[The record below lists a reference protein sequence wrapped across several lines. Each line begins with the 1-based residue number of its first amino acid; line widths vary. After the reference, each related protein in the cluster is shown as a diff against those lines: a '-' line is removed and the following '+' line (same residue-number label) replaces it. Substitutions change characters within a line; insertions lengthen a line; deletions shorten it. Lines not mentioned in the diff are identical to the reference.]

1 MAELNTQTG
10 YFELIQTIEYIP
22 LKNLVTISLNLFN
35 DFIEAICFLAYNFKK
50 YSKAE
55 NNYFYDLKGYDPI
68 CDFLSPPIMPNHQVT
83 SLLQKLLILKKLPDK
98 EQNTAE
104 YELLSQIAVHRESFE
119 KIAEMTFLTDEQ
131 ADILMIKPKEYE
143 GHIPFGN
150 DADKFR
156 NFIELIADPLF
167 LTEDGKLL
175 SYSKLHTKLSIR
187 YARTSRQIP
196 SKNTIKRYANE

>member
-1 MAELNTQTG
+1 M
-10 YFELIQTIEYIP
+10 
-22 LKNLVTISLNLFN
+22 
-35 DFIEAICFLAYNFKK
+35 
-50 YSKAE
+50 
-55 NNYFYDLKGYDPI
+55 
-68 CDFLSPPIMPNHQVT
+68 
-83 SLLQKLLILKKLPDK
+83 
-98 EQNTAE
+98 
-104 YELLSQIAVHRESFE
+104 SQIAVHRESFE

>member
-1 MAELNTQTG
+1 
-10 YFELIQTIEYIP
+10 
-22 LKNLVTISLNLFN
+22 
-35 DFIEAICFLAYNFKK
+35 
-50 YSKAE
+50 
-55 NNYFYDLKGYDPI
+55 
-68 CDFLSPPIMPNHQVT
+68 LSPPIMPNHQVT
-83 SLLQKLLILKKLPDK
+83 SLLQKLLILKKLPNK